1 MGCHGDDFFS
11 PASTTDTFVV
21 AVNAIDLDG
30 DSITYL
36 IEDGSEGF
44 RDFKV
49 NSTTGVVSVKSDG
62 TLDRESQSRYSV
74 TVNAFDI
81 IDPPRQPGEYVSVT
95 FDVLIAD
102 INDEQ
107 PQFQSPVRNLSVGEV
122 S

>member
-1 MGCHGDDFFS
+1 MD
-11 PASTTDTFVV
+11 
-21 AVNAIDLDG
+21 AIDLDG

-49 NSTTGVVSVKSDG
+49 NDTTGEVSVKSNG
-62 TLDRESQSRYSV
+62 TLDRERQSRYRV
-74 TVNAFDI
+74 TVKAFDNI
-81 IDPPRQPGEYVSVT
+81 EPPRQPGEYVSVT

-102 INDEQ
+102 INDEA
-107 PQFQSPVRNLSVGEV
+107 PQFQAPVTNLSVGEV